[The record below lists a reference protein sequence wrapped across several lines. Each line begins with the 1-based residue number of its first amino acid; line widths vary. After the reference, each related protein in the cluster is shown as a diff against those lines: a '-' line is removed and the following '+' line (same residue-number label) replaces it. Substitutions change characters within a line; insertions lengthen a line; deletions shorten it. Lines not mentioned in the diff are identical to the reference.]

1 MFRENQGHLQR
12 PLFSDLSNLSEK
24 ARARLETS
32 WAAVFRREFF
42 DRLDEK
48 PFAVLFSDEPS
59 RPNTS
64 VNVLLGLESLKSGF
78 DWSDGEMLD
87 AFLFNLQVRYA
98 VGYENVGEGGFDLR
112 TVYNFRRRLCDHMRQ
127 TGENLIERAFEQ
139 ITDEQIEAFQLK
151 TGRLRMDS
159 TQIASNIRRMGRVQ
173 LLVEVL
179 QRVHRILNEA
189 DRARYGEAFAPYLKG
204 SSGQYVYHLK
214 GDETGPHLQR
224 IGELM
229 HRLVVE
235 LASSYHPHETY
246 QVLHR
251 VFHEQFMVDEEL
263 PQPRSDD
270 EAGSDPSGELPAD
283 ETTTDAL
290 GDEAGTYPSGDP
302 PVDETTTDASGD
314 EPSVPTTESM
324 VERVP
329 SEKGLVDEMA
339 ASPVQARRGQD
350 ISPASLQSPDDPE
363 ATYRKKGQQGY
374 QGYVTN
380 LTETCDADNPFQL
393 IVKVQTE
400 PNLTD
405 DTTLLEAALPELKS
419 RTGVHTLYNDAG
431 FCGPS
436 VDQMLR
442 ELGIKQVPTALRGRA
457 PDPNRT
463 TLADLDIQM
472 DVNGQPL
479 KLVCPH
485 GYAATVVPG
494 RKPGRH
500 IANWDNEACPECRF
514 SKRHVGRKRS
524 PTTSL
529 LFSQTDVDR
538 ALRRKHMRG
547 CHQGKKNLRAAV
559 EATIGA
565 LKRPFNNDKA
575 PVRGM
580 IRMAQM
586 MIGPAAMIN
595 IRRIRRYNLAT
606 CRANRP
612 EQADISRTER
622 EEEGAGLPAPSLLC
636 MICTHLQEWLL
647 LKKSDRAMLVYGF

>member
-1 MFRENQGHLQR
+1 MFRENQGHLQP

-32 WAAVFRREFF
+32 WAGVFRREFF
-42 DRLDEK
+42 NRIDEK

-59 RPNTS
+59 RPNIS

-78 DWSDGEMLD
+78 HWSDGEMLD

-139 ITDEQIEAFQLK
+139 VTDEQVAAFQLK

-189 DRARYGEAFAPYLKG
+189 DRARYAEAFAPYLKG

-229 HRLVVE
+229 YRLVVE

-263 PQPRSDD
+263 PRPRSDD

-283 ETTTDAL
+283 ETTTD
-290 GDEAGTYPSGDP
+290 
-302 PVDETTTDASGD
+302 TTGN
-314 EPSVPTTESM
+314 EPSVPTTGST
-324 VERVP
+324 VQRAP

-363 ATYRKKGQQGY
+363 ATYRKKGKQGY

-479 KLVCPH
+479 RLVCPH
-485 GYAATVVPG
+485 GYAAAVVPG
-494 RKPGRH
+494 RKSGRY
-500 IANWDNEACPECRF
+500 IAYWDDEVCPECRF

-529 LFSQTDVDR
+529 RFSQTDMDR
-538 ALRRKHMRG
+538 ARRRKHMRG

-565 LKRPFNNDKA
+565 LKRPLNNDKV
-575 PVRGM
+575 PVRGR

-606 CRANRP
+606 RRANRP
-612 EQADISRTER
+612 EQADISGTER
-622 EEEGAGLPAPSLLC
+622 EEEGAGLPAPSFLC
-636 MICTHLQEWLL
+636 VICTHLQERLL
-647 LKKSDRAMLVYGF
+647 PKKPDRALLALGF

>member
-1 MFRENQGHLQR
+1 MFKENQGHLQP
-12 PLFSDLSNLSEK
+12 PLFSDLINLSEK
-24 ARARLETS
+24 ARDRLETS
-32 WAAVFRREFF
+32 WAGVFRREFF
-42 DRLDEK
+42 NRIDEK

-59 RPNTS
+59 RPNIS
-64 VNVLLGLESLKSGF
+64 VNVLLALESLKSGF
-78 DWSDGEMLD
+78 HWSDGEMLD

-139 ITDEQIEAFQLK
+139 ITDEQVAAFQLK

-179 QRVHRILNEA
+179 QRVHRILNEV

-283 ETTTDAL
+283 ETTTD
-290 GDEAGTYPSGDP
+290 T
-302 PVDETTTDASGD
+302 SGD
-314 EPSVPTTESM
+314 EPSAPTTGST
-324 VERVP
+324 VEWAP

-363 ATYRKKGQQGY
+363 ATYRKKRQRGY
-374 QGYVTN
+374 AGYVTN

-431 FCGPS
+431 FCSPS

-442 ELGIKQVPTALRGRA
+442 ELGIKQVPTGLRGRM
-457 PDPNRT
+457 PDPSRT

-494 RKPGRH
+494 RKSGRY
-500 IANWDNEACPECRF
+500 IAYWDDEVCPECRF

-529 LFSQTDVDR
+529 RFSQTDMDR
-538 ALRRKHMRG
+538 ALRRKSMRG

-565 LKRPFNNDKA
+565 LKRPLKNDKV
-575 PVRGM
+575 PVRGR

-606 CRANRP
+606 CRANQP
-612 EQADISRTER
+612 EEADISGTER
-622 EEEGAGLPAPSLLC
+622 EEEGAGLPAPSFC
-636 MICTHLQEWLL
+636 
-647 LKKSDRAMLVYGF
+647 A